1 MHAASFVAAGGPNTL
16 QAPFPDTKAP
26 AMNEQ
31 APIRALLQDYFDG
44 LYFSDAERLG
54 RVFHPSAI
62 YACATSGTLQL
73 LDMAA
78 YLPMVARRPSPASL
92 GQPRED
98 EIVSIELAGP
108 VTALARVRCTI
119 APKRFTDLLTLVRL
133 DDRWQVL
140 AKVFHF
146 ELAGA

>member
-1 MHAASFVAAGGPNTL
+1 MNAVPHATAEA
-16 QAPFPDTKAP
+16 
-26 AMNEQ
+26 E
-31 APIRALLQDYFDG
+31 IRTLLQDYFDG
-44 LYFSDAERLG
+44 LHFSDVERLG
-54 RVFHPSAI
+54 RVFHASAM

-78 YLPMVARRPSPASL
+78 YLPMVAQRPSPAGP

-98 EIVSIELAGP
+98 EIVSIEMAGP

-119 APKRFTDLLTLVRL
+119 APRRFTDLLTLVRL
-133 DDRWQVL
+133 DGRWQIL

-146 ELAGA
+146 DPIGA